1 MQKNE
6 IEKTNKE
13 LKSKEPNRVILKK
26 AAQLFEGPIPPPQI
40 LKGYK
45 DIDDSFP
52 DRILK
57 MAEKDLQTRHNMN
70 YLGWFGTYS
79 LSLILIG
86 GGIYLVANDKPGDLA
101 FLCEYIVEALA
112 SKGVCLRLSLYLVA
126 IKPLLLS
133 LLLPPCRTPKNA
145 PLKKSV
151 LFLAIFT
158 RTPCLF

>member
-86 GGIYLVANDKPGDLA
+86 GGIYLVANDKPIYGL
-101 FLCEYIVEALA
+101 IILA
-112 SKGVCLRLSLYLVA
+112 SS
-126 IKPLLLS
+126 
-133 LLLPPCRTPKNA
+133 
-145 PLKKSV
+145 
-151 LFLAIFT
+151 AIF
-158 RTPCLF
+158 PMLQLFFKRKNKKD